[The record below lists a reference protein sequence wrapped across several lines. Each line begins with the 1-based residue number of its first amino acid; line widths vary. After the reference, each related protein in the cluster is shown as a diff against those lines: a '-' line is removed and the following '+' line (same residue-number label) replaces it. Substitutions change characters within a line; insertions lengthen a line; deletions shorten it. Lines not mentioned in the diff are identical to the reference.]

1 MKELVLLFL
10 VFMQLNLFAQIDE
23 SSSKYIEEIS
33 IGCSKN
39 QDSLLKYDFSKL
51 LTSQGNNTL
60 GYIGSNFQRIKIRL
74 ISVVKNQ
81 SNEKE
86 YLVYGKSK
94 VKNNVCEFLGKI
106 EFQRICLKNEQ
117 ERLSNYNTAM
127 KHGDEDAARIFKF
140 SKGRIV
146 AKYKFFE
153 KKEQKGTGIFEGVLK
168 CDFYI
173 KDNIPLYDDL
183 ERESNDSYNN
193 NQFVGKWTS
202 YKTNKSKVCNWG
214 DYRVAYSK
222 DLDIGVAEFSVNE
235 KYLDVGWMNFYKAF
249 LLQDL
254 NAQKE
259 EKKKWW

>member
-1 MKELVLLFL
+1 MKKLLLLLL
-10 VFMQLNLFAQIDE
+10 VFSQLNLFAQFQDNSRE
-23 SSSKYIEEIS
+23 FFKEIS
-33 IGCSKN
+33 IGCNKN

-106 EFQRICLKNEQ
+106 EIQKICLKNEE
-117 ERLSNYNTAM
+117 ERLSNYNVAM
-127 KHGDEDAARIFKF
+127 QHGDEDVANQFKYP
-140 SKGRIV
+140 KGRIV
-146 AKYKFFE
+146 AKYLFFE
-153 KKEQKGTGIFEGVLK
+153 KKEQKGTGIFEGILK

-173 KDNIPLYDDL
+173 KDTTPTYDDL
-183 ERESNDSYNN
+183 EKNSDSFNN

-202 YKTNKSKVCNWG
+202 YKTNKPKACNWG